1 MLITN
6 QNTMDLGTRKRTIGR
21 EVKIGPVSLSFVSI
35 IILAAL
41 ALFYLAESTQSATKN
56 YQVRELE
63 DQKNQ
68 LVQEQQRLE
77 VESVRLKSLGEIKQS
92 TENGNLE
99 ENKNSFYAPSPTP
112 SPSNQDNSTARR

>member
-41 ALFYLAESTQSATKN
+41 ALFYLAESTQGATKN

-63 DQKNQ
+63 DQKTQ

-77 VESVRLKSLGEIKQS
+77 VESVRLKSLSEIKQS

-99 ENKNSFYAPSPTP
+99 ENKNSFYAPSPSTSP
-112 SPSNQDNSTARR
+112 SPTDQTTARR